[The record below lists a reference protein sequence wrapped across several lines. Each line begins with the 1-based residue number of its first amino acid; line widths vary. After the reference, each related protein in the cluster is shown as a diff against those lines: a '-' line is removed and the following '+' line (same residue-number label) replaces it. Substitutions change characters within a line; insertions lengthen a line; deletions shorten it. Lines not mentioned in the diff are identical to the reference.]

1 MKFVKLA
8 LLIALEGLIAATYL
22 HGAAIGHN
30 EVLHKPINE
39 LAEQADRAGGN
50 DKPLFTGGNHII
62 ASSRAAYSSKPK
74 EVQGGEERV
83 RNGRK
88 KGKGRKRD
96 PCQRKY
102 KDFCIHGTC
111 RFLKVTKEPYCV
123 CQAGYH
129 GERCHALTLPLGN
142 PLSTYDH
149 TTVLAVVAVVLSS
162 FCLIVISSLLILRY
176 HKTGAYNVDN
186 EKTLKYASPT

>member
-1 MKFVKLA
+1 MKFLKFA
-8 LLIALEGLIAATYL
+8 LVIALEALIAVTCL
-22 HGAAIGHN
+22 HGAVINHN
-30 EVLHKPINE
+30 EVLQKPNA
-39 LAEQADRAGGN
+39 LAEQPERPGLIE
-50 DKPLFTGGNHII
+50 KPLFTGGNHIV

-74 EVQGGEERV
+74 DVQGEEKI

-123 CQAGYH
+123 CQEGYH

-142 PLSTYDH
+142 PVSTYDH

-176 HKTGAYNVDN
+176 HRTGAYNVDN
-186 EKTLKYASPT
+186 EKKLKFASPT

>member
-8 LLIALEGLIAATYL
+8 LVIALQGLIAVTCS
-22 HGAAIGHN
+22 HGAAIDHN
-30 EVLHKPINE
+30 EVLHKPTNE
-39 LAEQADRAGGN
+39 LAEQAERAGGKE
-50 DKPLFTGGNHII
+50 KPLVAGGNHII
-62 ASSRAAYSSKPK
+62 ASSRAAYSSNPK
-74 EVQGGEERV
+74 DVQGEVHNR
-83 RNGRK
+83 RK

-102 KDFCIHGTC
+102 KDYCIHGTC
-111 RFLKVTKEPYCV
+111 RILKVTKEPYCV

-176 HKTGAYNVDN
+176 HRTGAYNVDN
-186 EKTLKYASPT
+186 EKKIKFASPT

>member
-1 MKFVKLA
+1 MKFLKFVLI
-8 LLIALEGLIAATYL
+8 IALEGLISVTRL
-22 HGAAIGHN
+22 HGAVINHN
-30 EVLHKPINE
+30 EVLQKPTNE
-39 LAEQADRAGGN
+39 LAEQAEPSGLNEKA
-50 DKPLFTGGNHII
+50 LFTGGNHII
-62 ASSRAAYSSKPK
+62 ASSRAAYSSKPR
-74 EVQGGEERV
+74 EVQGEGNIN
-83 RNGRK
+83 NGRK

-102 KDFCIHGTC
+102 KDFCIHGSC

-142 PLSTYDH
+142 PLSPYDH

-176 HKTGAYNVDN
+176 HRTGAYNVDN
-186 EKTLKYASPT
+186 EKKLKCASPT

>member
-1 MKFVKLA
+1 MC
-8 LLIALEGLIAATYL
+8 L
-22 HGAAIGHN
+22 HGAVIDHN
-30 EVLHKPINE
+30 EVLQKAISE
-39 LAEQADRAGGN
+39 VSEQPDRPDSNG
-50 DKPLFTGGNHII
+50 KTLFTSGSRIMV
-62 ASSRAAYSSKPK
+62 ASRAAHSSKPK
-74 EVQGGEERV
+74 DVQGEGKIH
-83 RNGRK
+83 NGRK

-142 PLSTYDH
+142 PVSTYDH

-176 HKTGAYNVDN
+176 HRTGAYKVDN
-186 EKTLKYASPT
+186 ETKLKCSSPT

>member
-1 MKFVKLA
+1 MKLLNFA
-8 LLIALEGLIAATYL
+8 LVLALEGLLALTHSRGSVID
-22 HGAAIGHN
+22 HN
-30 EVLHKPINE
+30 EVLHRPNNE
-39 LAEQADRAGGN
+39 LLERAERAGLS
-50 DKPLFTGGNHII
+50 DKPLTGGKPIM
-62 ASSRAAYSSKPK
+62 ASSRAVYSSKPK
-74 EVQGGEERV
+74 DMQGEEKI

-88 KGKGRKRD
+88 KGKGQKRD
-96 PCQRKY
+96 PCLRKY

-142 PLSTYDH
+142 PLNTYDH

-162 FCLIVISSLLILRY
+162 FSLIVIASLLILRY
-176 HKTGAYNVDN
+176 HRTGAYNLDN
-186 EKTLKYASPT
+186 EKKIKFSNPT